1 MDKFRKAVFIVAY
14 AKTSRGIE
22 YLILKRK
29 LHWKGLEFPKGGV
42 ENNESLKE
50 AAIREIKEETGLKI
64 KGKVKNFNVKGKYKY
79 KKKFS
84 DRSRII
90 GQTYVLFSAK
100 VKKNKVVLD
109 KHEHT
114 TWKWLNFNDAIRKL
128 TWANQKRALKI
139 VNESLKQKEK
149 L

>member
-1 MDKFRKAVFIVAY
+1 M
-14 AKTSRGIE
+14 
-22 YLILKRK
+22 
-29 LHWKGLEFPKGGV
+29 
-42 ENNESLKE
+42 
-50 AAIREIKEETGLKI
+50 
-64 KGKVKNFNVKGKYKY
+64 
-79 KKKFS
+79 
-84 DRSRII
+84 
-90 GQTYVLFSAK
+90 LFSAK